1 MLGTIAVIVMLPT
14 VCGRLFH
21 IHSNLRSILSRL
33 LIDISLER
41 SERKWSFLL
50 RNGAF
55 LRLHH
60 QLQNDIIGGVIH
72 QHTQCHSS
80 AKDYFEKSSRPTEI
94 SKTIVEQP
102 DNIALTIKYQWC
114 FIDIGLVYLV
124 SAKIVFSFWKAK
136 TQENKLWII
145 RN

>member
-1 MLGTIAVIVMLPT
+1 M
-14 VCGRLFH
+14 
-21 IHSNLRSILSRL
+21 
-33 LIDISLER
+33 ER

-80 AKDYFEKSSRPTEI
+80 AKDYFEKSSRPTDI
-94 SKTIVEQP
+94 SKTLVGQSDI
-102 DNIALTIKYQWC
+102 IALCIKYQ
-114 FIDIGLVYLV
+114 
-124 SAKIVFSFWKAK
+124 
-136 TQENKLWII
+136 
-145 RN
+145 